1 MQAQQ
6 EEMKAQQEQMMQRIQ
21 EQMRQVLKEQQ
32 QLQSP
37 IAQPAL
43 QQFQSD
49 VQNVVWVKVPYSN
62 GQVLHVPSGR
72 FMHEDRD
79 FAKSNKQS
87 KPPDV
92 LLKCHEVWRGGGF
105 TKEIVLKFEH
115 TWSKF
120 YELLEEEFGEKV
132 VFDYQDRGGRMVT
145 VDDHEK
151 FERFCQAVD
160 DATLPNLD
168 TTPRKY
174 GTEINV
180 YIRPYSS
187 ELQDKVKGGMDSKL
201 DFKKG
206 QSAQAIGRDGDGGHS
221 GGAHCFKAR
230 CTIS

>member
-1 MQAQQ
+1 MPNEPPNA
-6 EEMKAQQEQMMQRIQ
+6 KPP
-21 EQMRQVLKEQQ
+21 LT
-32 QLQSP
+32 QLQLD
-37 IAQPAL
+37 A
-43 QQFQSD
+43 
-49 VQNVVWVKVPYSN
+49 QNVVWVKVPYSN

-79 FAKSNKQS
+79 FTKSLNGRAQ
-87 KPPDV
+87 PPDV

-105 TKEIVLKFEH
+105 SKEIVLKFEH

-151 FERFCQAVD
+151 FERFCEAVD
-160 DATLPNLD
+160 DATLPKLD
-168 TTPRKY
+168 NTHRKY

-187 ELQDKVKGGMDSKL
+187 EMQEKVKGGLDSKF
-201 DFKKG
+201 DFGKG
-206 QSAQAIGRDGDGGHS
+206 QSAQAIGRDGVDGHL
-221 GGAHCFKAR
+221 GGGNCFHAS
-230 CTIS
+230 CSIS

>member
-1 MQAQQ
+1 MQN
-6 EEMKAQQEQMMQRIQ
+6 ESKKPNPEPSPMQ
-21 EQMRQVLKEQQ
+21 L
-32 QLQSP
+32 
-37 IAQPAL
+37 A
-43 QQFQSD
+43 

-79 FAKSNKQS
+79 FTKNEKGRP

-115 TWSKF
+115 TWSMF
-120 YELLEEEFGEKV
+120 YELLEKEFGEKV

-151 FERFCQAVD
+151 FERFCEAVD
-160 DATLPNLD
+160 DATLPKLD
-168 TTPRKY
+168 NTHRKY

-187 ELQDKVKGGMDSKL
+187 EVQEKVKGGMEGKH
-201 DFKKG
+201 DFNKG
-206 QSAQAIGRDGDGGHS
+206 QSAQAITRDGADNSS
-221 GGAHCFKAR
+221 GANCLQAR
-230 CTIS
+230 CTVS